1 MLFRGV
7 LIVVLAVAVGAVIV
21 SRLDLGDDDSAPNEI
36 PAPTDPTPPFGAGTV
51 PAGLHQFSQFDVPLS
66 MVFSDGWMAAF
77 PPDNDEI
84 ALDGPV
90 FLAISHPSMVVDAD
104 SGEFVPAPE
113 DLVAWVG
120 THKNLDASDPVETTL
135 GGRAAFMIDATALE
149 GTKTLAFNVADA
161 ILVTKSDRMRLI
173 VTDVDSKTVT
183 ALMIASPA
191 DFDTRVAAG
200 QALLDTLRFEV
211 EPSAEAPATE
221 EGLMV
226 RNDPANR

>member
-7 LIVVLAVAVGAVIV
+7 LILVLAAAVGAVMV
-21 SRLDLGDDDSAPNEI
+21 SRLDLGDDDSAPNET
-36 PAPTDPTPPFGAGTV
+36 PTPTGPTPPFGAGTV
-51 PAGLHQFSQFDVPLS
+51 PAGRHQFSQFDVPLS

-77 PPDNDEI
+77 PPDHDEI
-84 ALDGPV
+84 ALDGPI

-104 SGEFVPAPE
+104 SGEFVPAPN

-120 THKNLDASDPVETTL
+120 THKNLAASDPVETTL

-149 GTKTLAFNVADA
+149 GTKTLAFNAADA
-161 ILVTKSDRMRLI
+161 ILVAKGDRMRLI

-183 ALMIASPA
+183 ALMIASPT
-191 DFDTRVAAG
+191 DFDSKVAAG

-211 EPSAEAPATE
+211 GPATETSTTE
-221 EGLMV
+221 EGLMAS
-226 RNDPANR
+226 NDPANR